1 MSGEPATPPRDADT
15 GTTTWLRATLV
26 DYLALRRALGF
37 ALRRDEKLLAQFL
50 TWLEEHGKDT
60 VTVADALAWASLPAD
75 AGPGWL
81 AFRMGVVRGF
91 AGYLHTLDP
100 RVEVPPRSL
109 LPGGSHRAVPY
120 LYSDADVAALIAQT
134 RRLRTPLRAA
144 TIATVIGLLAVTGM
158 RIGEVIALDD
168 TDLDTT
174 AGLLRVRQGK
184 GGTQRLIPLHP
195 TAVEALT
202 DYRRRRDAVFAP
214 PISTAL
220 FVSTSGQRLQ
230 YVNVCATFIT
240 LVRRAGLPPRP
251 APCRPRIHDLRHSF
265 AVRTLLDWY
274 RDGADIASR
283 LPLLSAYLGHI
294 DPKATYWYLDA
305 APELMAEAARLLE
318 ASTPEPG
325 GEQS

>member
-1 MSGEPATPPRDADT
+1 MSTGPRQAPGQSDP
-15 GTTTWLRATLV
+15 TWLRVALV
-26 DYLALRRALGF
+26 DYLRLRRALGY

-50 TWLEEHGKDT
+50 TWLEDHDKDT
-60 VTVADALAWASLPAD
+60 VTVADALAWASLPVGAS
-75 AGPGWL
+75 PSWL

-100 RVEVPPRSL
+100 RIEIPPRGL
-109 LPGGSHRAVPY
+109 LPGSARRAVPY
-120 LYSDADVAALIAQT
+120 LYSDADIAALVAQT

-144 TIATVIGLLAVTGM
+144 TIAAVITLLAVTGM

-174 AGLLRVRQGK
+174 AGLLRVHHAK
-184 GGTQRLIPLHP
+184 GDSQRLIPLHP
-195 TAVEALT
+195 TAIDALM
-202 DYRRRRDAVFAP
+202 DYRHQRDAVFAP
-214 PISTAL
+214 ALSPAL
-220 FVSTSGQRLQ
+220 FVSTNGRRLQ
-230 YVNVCATFIT
+230 YVNVCATFVT
-240 LVRRAGLPPRP
+240 LVRRAELPPRP

-274 RDGADIASR
+274 RDGADIATR

-305 APELMAEAARLLE
+305 APELMAEAARRLQ

-325 GEQS
+325 GDQS

>member
-1 MSGEPATPPRDADT
+1 M
-15 GTTTWLRATLV
+15 RAALA
-26 DYLALRRALGF
+26 DYLRLRRALGY

-50 TWLEEHGKDT
+50 TWLEGHGKDT
-60 VTVADALAWASLPAD
+60 VTVADALAWASLPAS
-75 AGPGWL
+75 GSPSWL

-91 AGYLHTLDP
+91 AGYLHTLDT
-100 RVEVPPRSL
+100 RVEVPPRGL
-109 LPGGSHRAVPY
+109 LPDSPHRAVPY
-120 LYSDADVAALIAQT
+120 LYSDADIAALIALA

-168 TDLDTT
+168 TDLELTDR
-174 AGLLRVRQGK
+174 LLRVRHAK
-184 GGTQRLIPLHP
+184 GGSQRLVPLHP
-195 TAVEALT
+195 TTIGALLE
-202 DYRRRRDAVFAP
+202 YRQGRDAIFTPALSP
-214 PISTAL
+214 AL

-240 LVRRAGLPPRP
+240 LVRRAGLPQRP
-251 APCRPRIHDLRHSF
+251 PPCRPRIHDLRHSM

-294 DPKATYWYLDA
+294 DPKGTYWYLDA
-305 APELMAEAARLLE
+305 APELMAEAARRL
-318 ASTPEPG
+318 EPG
-325 GEQS
+325 ALERDGDRS

>member
-1 MSGEPATPPRDADT
+1 MNAGPSQGPGQA
-15 GTTTWLRATLV
+15 GTTWLRAALV
-26 DYLALRRALGF
+26 DYLRLRRALGY

-50 TWLEEHGKDT
+50 TWLEDHSKDT
-60 VTVADALAWASLPAD
+60 VAVADALAWASLPTEAS
-75 AGPGWL
+75 PSWL

-91 AGYLHTLDP
+91 AGYLHSLDP
-100 RVEVPPRSL
+100 RVQVPPRGL
-109 LPGGSHRAVPY
+109 LPGSPHRAVPY
-120 LYSDADVAALIAQT
+120 LYSDADIAALIAQT

-144 TIATVIGLLAVTGM
+144 TIATVIGLLTVTGM

-174 AGLLRVRQGK
+174 AELLQVRHAK
-184 GGTQRLIPLHP
+184 GDSQRLIPLHP
-195 TAVEALT
+195 TAIGALLE
-202 DYRRRRDAVFAP
+202 YRQRRDAVFAP
-214 PISTAL
+214 PVSPAL

-230 YVNVCATFIT
+230 YVNVSATFTT

-251 APCRPRIHDLRHSF
+251 APCRPRIHDFRHSF

-305 APELMAEAARLLE
+305 APELMAEAARRLE
-318 ASTPEPG
+318 TSTPEPG
-325 GEQS
+325 GDRS